1 MNQGEFKR
9 FLDAMH
15 TIDTW
20 DREVQQCLARC
31 LDPAF
36 TFEYAARWT
45 INFYEDLKDLSD
57 EERLKIAKEIL
68 ADRKR

>member
-1 MNQGEFKR
+1 MNQIEFKR
-9 FLDAMH
+9 FMKAML

-20 DREVQQCLARC
+20 DKEVKECLARC